1 MVLTAAL
8 RKASGEVQLNSM
20 KPLRDDDL
28 TDGFKTRVSSDC
40 LNDDSGEPDD
50 APEQPPSGFK
60 RLCHGARNQCCS
72 PQRWR
77 NRIPIV
83 KWLPHY
89 SLLDLHGDFVAGM
102 TVALTVIPQGLALA
116 VLAGLPPQYGL
127 YTAFMGSFM
136 YTIFGSCKDLTIG
149 PTAIM
154 SIMTGEYT
162 HVGGPTFAIILTFL
176 SGVIQILMGLL
187 NLGFIVE
194 FISGPVISGF
204 TSAAAITI
212 ASTQLKSLFGMKF
225 EAEEFLDTMYQFFT
239 HLYTMR
245 LADSL
250 LGVACVILLLLIR
263 HFKDMKFSPDSR
275 LPPRARKVIEG
286 IWWTFAT
293 ARNAIVVLVCAVSAA
308 ILLNNNMQ
316 PFALTDEVEGGMPP
330 FQLPNFTADIFD
342 TSNNKT
348 IHMNFVDIM
357 RTLGAGIPIIAL
369 LSILESVAIAKAF
382 AKGKC
387 LDSTQEM
394 LAIGICNLMGSFVSA
409 YPGTG
414 SFSRTAINNS
424 SGVRTPM
431 GGVFTGAIV
440 IMALVFMAPYFK
452 YIPKASL
459 SAIIITAVIFMVHY
473 QDVPAMWRTNR
484 VDLLPFAATFI
495 VSFVL
500 GLEYGIIVGV
510 VISLVLL
517 MYEHARPRIKI
528 TRKQTMSGTPYVLVS
543 PDRTVLYPSS
553 MYTTSKITKILP
565 DTKDTSPR
573 FVVYDGVHINVV
585 DYTTCI
591 AFKSLS
597 DNFVKQQATLI
608 YINLKPSVADA
619 LQGAGPVNFYSCKS
633 DKELDSLISDCMSQW
648 KGASSTLGN
657 GSSSEHSPPAAW
669 GDALNNSGPPDTE
682 S

>member
-1 MVLTAAL
+1 MVLAASL
-8 RKASGEVQLNSM
+8 RKASGEVQLNSV
-20 KPLRDDDL
+20 KPIRDEV
-28 TDGFKTRVSSDC
+28 DGFKTTRDC

-50 APEQPPSGFK
+50 TPESPRRRLR
-60 RLCHGARNQCCS
+60 RLCRGARNQCCS
-72 PQRWR
+72 GAA
-77 NRIPIV
+77 
-83 KWLPHY
+83 LEEPH
-89 SLLDLHGDFVAGM
+89 SHH
-102 TVALTVIPQGLALA
+102 QGLALA

-176 SGVIQILMGLL
+176 SGIIPDCHGLAQ
-187 NLGFIVE
+187 
-194 FISGPVISGF
+194 P
-204 TSAAAITI
+204 
-212 ASTQLKSLFGMKF
+212 STQLKSLFGMKF

-239 HLYTMR
+239 HLHTIR

-250 LGVACVILLLLIR
+250 LGVSCVILLLLIR
-263 HFKDMKFSPDSR
+263 HFKDRKFGPDSR
-275 LPPRARKVIEG
+275 LPPRAQKILEG

-293 ARNAIVVLVCAVSAA
+293 ARNAIAVLVCAVVAA

-316 PFALTDEVEGGMPP
+316 PFALTDEVKGGMPP
-330 FQLPNFTADIFD
+330 FQVPNFTADIFD

-382 AKGKC
+382 AKGKS

-414 SFSRTAINNS
+414 SFSRTAINNN

-484 VDLLPFAATFI
+484 LDLLPFAATFI

-510 VISLVLL
+510 
-517 MYEHARPRIKI
+517 
-528 TRKQTMSGTPYVLVS
+528 KQTMSGIPYVLVS

-553 MYTTSKITKILP
+553 MYTTDKITKALP
-565 DTKDTSPR
+565 DTKDASPR

-597 DNFVKQQATLI
+597 DNFAKQQATLI
-608 YINLKPSVADA
+608 YVNLKPSVADA

-633 DKELDSLISDCMSQW
+633 DKELDSLISAACAHTNM
-648 KGASSTLGN
+648 ALLSTCK
-657 GSSSEHSPPAAW
+657 P
-669 GDALNNSGPPDTE
+669 GDEDDYSADDDGNNSEQPCFWDGSPCREGVMPRAGHTCLKRWEHDKITACH
-682 S
+682 SGKGHRQL

>member
-1 MVLTAAL
+1 MV
-8 RKASGEVQLNSM
+8 ASKNANFEERAMLPTKEPMFQLM
-20 KPLRDDDL
+20 DL
-28 TDGFKTRVSSDC
+28 ARAGDC
-40 LNDDSGEPDD
+40 INDDSLEPDD
-50 APEQPPSGFK
+50 GTEQPPSGFSCQ
-60 RLCHGARNQCCS
+60 RLCAGARDRCCS
-72 PQRWR
+72 PRRWK
-77 NRIPIV
+77 NRLPIL

-116 VLAGLPPQYGL
+116 VLANLPPQYGL
-127 YTAFMGSFM
+127 YTAFMGSFI
-136 YTIFGSCKDLTIG
+136 YTVFGSCKDLTIG

-176 SGVIQILMGLL
+176 AGIIQILMGLL

-212 ASTQLKSLFGMKF
+212 ASTQLKTLFGMKF

-239 HLYTMR
+239 HFYTVK

-250 LGVACVILLLLIR
+250 LGVTCVVLLLVIR
-263 HFKDMKFSPDSR
+263 HFKDAKFSQDSR
-275 LPPRARKVIEG
+275 VPPRARKIIEG

-293 ARNAIVVLVCAVSAA
+293 ARNAIAVLVCAVTAA
-308 ILLNNNMQ
+308 ILLNNNMN
-316 PFALTDEVEGGMPP
+316 PFALTDEVKGGMPP
-330 FQLPNFTADIFD
+330 FKLPNFTADIFD
-342 TSNNKT
+342 EGKNATV
-348 IHMNFVDIM
+348 HMNFVDIM
-357 RTLGAGIPIIAL
+357 RSLGAGIPIIAL

-382 AKGKC
+382 AKGKS

-414 SFSRTAINNS
+414 SFSRTAINNN

-473 QDVPAMWRTNR
+473 QDMPAMWRTNR

-510 VISLVLL
+510 VISLALL
-517 MYEHARPRIKI
+517 MYEHARPQIKVSK
-528 TRKQTMSGTPYVLVS
+528 KQTISGIPYVLVS

-553 MYTTSKITKILP
+553 MYATNKIAKALSE
-565 DTKDTSPR
+565 TKDGSPR
-573 FVVYDGVHINVV
+573 FIVYDGIHINVI

-597 DNFVKQQATLI
+597 DNFAKQQATLI

-619 LQGAGPVNFYSCKS
+619 LQGAGPTDFHCCKS

-648 KGASSTLGN
+648 KGVSGTFGN
-657 GSSSEHSPPAAW
+657 GSTTEHSPQGAW
-669 GDALNNSGPPDTE
+669 GDQATNSVPPNATD